1 MFLVDIQC
9 QQFRHLITQKK
20 NTLYGRKDYENFLL
34 IFKRTREKYDWF
46 SKENNVTVNKKRIK
60 IKSRCKSMLNLWKR
74 NLRKAL

>member
-1 MFLVDIQC
+1 MSTISAFNHIEKKH
-9 QQFRHLITQKK
+9 FIRQKR
-20 NTLYGRKDYENFLL
+20 LYENFLL